1 MKKKLTLVIYFSFLI
16 IYLELVYKAFVLN
29 NVFSINS
36 LTVILFSIPFVLINT
51 ILCSLF
57 SEKVNRGVSIILS
70 LFLTFIF
77 ISQYVYYLFYD
88 SIFSV
93 YSVKE
98 GTGQV
103 FGEFFSA
110 IVKMVSDN
118 VLSIFLLLVPF
129 ILFLIFGKKIFSF
142 NKCKKSLVIESI
154 LLFVFIIVSVVIV
167 MFNDKGIYSL
177 KKVYTKT
184 HAPMITINK
193 VGLLSMECL
202 DLERYLFGF
211 EEKLYD
217 VKPSEP
223 NKDDDDIEE
232 SVEEV
237 KYNVLDIDFDKL
249 ISEEKDDMV
258 KSMHEYFKSVTP
270 TKQNEY
276 TGIFKGKNLIY
287 ITAEGF
293 DKIAVNKELTPTL
306 YKLVNNGFV
315 FENYYQPLFS
325 VSTSDGE
332 YMVMNSLIP
341 KEGVWSFYRSS
352 NIYMPFGLGNVFKRE
367 GYSTVNAYHDH
378 TYTYYSRDESH
389 PNLGFDKY
397 VGCGNGLEKLMN
409 CKVWPESDIEMIDAT
424 INDYIDSDKFMTY
437 YMTVSGHLNYTFTG
451 NSMSYKN
458 RELVKDLSYSE
469 HVKAYLAANIELDRA
484 LEKLLTYLEEKKKL
498 DDTVIV
504 ISPDHYPYGLK
515 TSELN
520 EISDTDRSDKFE
532 MFHTS
537 LIIYNSEMKE
547 NVKVSKYVS
556 SIDVLPTVYNLF
568 GIEYDSRLMMGRDAL
583 SDSEGLVMLSDRSFI
598 NEFGSYNSITGE
610 YKSFKSD
617 VSNEYVLNINYE
629 VYQKFT
635 MSSLLLYEKNGVY
648 LDYYRKLGLYEDRK
662 E

>member
-1 MKKKLTLVIYFSFLI
+1 MKKKLPLVIYFSFLI
-16 IYLELVYKAFVLN
+16 IYLELVYKVFVLN

-36 LTVILFSIPFVLINT
+36 LTVILFSIPFIMINT

-57 SEKVNRGVSIILS
+57 SNKVNRGISIILS

-77 ISQYVYYLFYD
+77 VSQYVYYLFYD

-98 GTGQV
+98 GTEQV
-103 FGEFFSA
+103 FGEFFNA

-118 VLSIFLLLVPF
+118 VLSIILLLMPF

-142 NKCKKSLVIESI
+142 NKGKKSLAIESI
-154 LLFVFIIVSVVIV
+154 LLLVFIIVSLITV
-167 MFNDKGIYSL
+167 MFDDKGMYSL
-177 KKVYTKT
+177 KNVYTKT

-211 EEKLYD
+211 EEKLYN
-217 VKPSEP
+217 VKPSES
-223 NKDDDDIEE
+223 NKGDDI
-232 SVEEV
+232 EEV

-258 KSMHEYFKSVTP
+258 KSMHEYFESVMP

-367 GYSTVNAYHDH
+367 GYSPVNAYHDH

-469 HVKAYLAANIELDRA
+469 HIKAYLAANIELDRA
-484 LEKLLTYLEEKKKL
+484 LEKLLIYLENSKKL

-598 NEFGSYNSITGE
+598 NENGSYNSITGE
-610 YKSFKSD
+610 YKSFKSE
-617 VSNEYVLNINYE
+617 VSNEYVDNMNYE

-648 LDYYRKLGLYEDRK
+648 LDYYRKLGLYEDR
-662 E
+662 EE

>member
-1 MKKKLTLVIYFSFLI
+1 MKRKLPLLLFYSFLI
-16 IYLELVYKAFVLN
+16 IYIELVYKSAVLN
-29 NVFSINS
+29 NVFSINT
-36 LTVILFSIPFVLINT
+36 LTVIIFSTPFILINT
-51 ILCSLF
+51 LISCLF
-57 SEKVNRGVSIILS
+57 KEKINRIISVVLSI
-70 LFLTFIF
+70 FITLIY
-77 ISQYVYYLFYD
+77 ISQYIYFEFYD
-88 SIFSV
+88 SIFSI

-110 IVKMVSDN
+110 ILKMVLDN
-118 VLSIFLLLVPF
+118 IWVTLLFLLPLLLF
-129 ILFLIFGKKIFSF
+129 IIFGKKIFNF
-142 NKCKKSLVIESI
+142 ERNKKTRLITSGLSI
-154 LLFVFIIVSVVIV
+154 ISITICILFVQFYDSG
-167 MFNDKGIYSL
+167 MYSL
-177 KKVYTKT
+177 KRLYKET

-193 VGLLSMECL
+193 VGLLSMEVL
-202 DLERYLFGF
+202 DLDRFVFGF
-211 EEKLYD
+211 EEKLYNIN
-217 VKPSEP
+217 KPTN
-223 NKDDDDIEE
+223 NKEE
-232 SVEEV
+232 TKKPEETEEI

-249 ISEEKDDMV
+249 INEEENSMV
-258 KSMHEYFKSVTP
+258 KSMHEYFKNVTP

-293 DKIAVNKELTPTL
+293 DKIAIDENLTPTL

-315 FENYYQPLFS
+315 FENYYQPLFT

-332 YMVMNSLIP
+332 YMFLNSLIP

-352 NIYMPFGLGNVFKRE
+352 NIYMPFGVGNVFKRE

-378 TYTYYSRDESH
+378 TYTYYNRDESH

-397 VGCGNGLEKLMN
+397 IGCGNGLEELIN
-409 CKVWPESDIEMIDAT
+409 CKTWPESDVEMINAT
-424 INDYIDSDKFMTY
+424 VDDYISSDNFMTY

-451 NSMSYKN
+451 NYISYKN
-458 RELVKDLSYSE
+458 KDLVKDLPYTD

-484 LEKLLTYLEEKKKL
+484 IESLINKLKEKGKL

-537 LIIYNSEMKE
+537 LILYNSEMKE
-547 NVKVSKYVS
+547 NVKVTKYVS
-556 SIDVLPTVYNLF
+556 SIDVLPTIYNLF
-568 GIEYDSRLMMGRDAL
+568 GIEYDSRLLMGRDAL
-583 SDSEGLVMLSDRSFI
+583 SDAEGLVILSDRSFI
-598 NEFGSYNSITGE
+598 NEFGSYNSITGKYTKFNE
-610 YKSFKSD
+610 D
-617 VSNEYVLNINYE
+617 VTNDYIEKLNHE
-629 VYQKFT
+629 VYQRFT

-648 LDYYRKLGLYEDRK
+648 LDYYRKLGLYED
-662 E
+662 